1 MIEKLT
7 TEKIPEWA
15 ICYFWNGELEGLTN
29 GEIEAMQEL
38 IFALILVT
46 VTYVVAATIKEKTL
60 PESISAIVYTF
71 GKAGRWTWTL
81 FIFICAFL
89 LAPPLIEALDEPY
102 QPIGFIT
109 AASLAFCGAMPLVM
123 NEPNTGHY
131 ICGIIAGASSQIS
144 IMFFC
149 WPECL
154 CIWMICAIPIIPLS
168 MTDSFERSYV
178 FYIEAFCWCS
188 TMTAL
193 LIHYNII

>member
-1 MIEKLT
+1 
-7 TEKIPEWA
+7 
-15 ICYFWNGELEGLTN
+15 
-29 GEIEAMQEL
+29 MQGL

-46 VTYVVAATIKEKTL
+46 VTYVVAATIKEKAL

-71 GKAGRWTWTL
+71 GNAGRWLWTL

-89 LAPPLIEALDEPY
+89 LAPPLIEALAEPY
-102 QPIGFIT
+102 QSIGFIT

-131 ICGIIAGASSQIS
+131 ISGIIAGAFSQIA

-149 WPECL
+149 WPDCL
-154 CIWMICAIPIIPLS
+154 LIWGVFAMPIIPLAT
-168 MTDSFERSYV
+168 TDSFKRSYV

-193 LIHYNII
+193 LIHYK